1 VVATQTPLACQNV
14 LHVLEDFIVYLSTT
28 LLVLMA
34 LMFLLVCLNVQQVIS
49 ALQVWVLAG
58 YHVLKVHI
66 VMLKVCLKRIN
77 VYLAL
82 EATTVLVQ
90 AW

>member
-1 VVATQTPLACQNV
+1 M
-14 LHVLEDFIVYLSTT
+14 Y
-28 LLVLMA
+28 
-34 LMFLLVCLNVQQVIS
+34 LLVCLNVQQVIF

-58 YHVLKVHI
+58 YLVLKVHI

-77 VYLAL
+77 VHLAL
-82 EATTVLVQ
+82 EATTVLGK